1 MNKVK
6 INPGL
11 ASIALLASLFAG
23 WQTLLI
29 VTVLLFAFCEVDE
42 KTKGVATSVLA
53 FFVGFTIISW
63 GWDLI
68 ESVLYMVPS
77 LLTKFVEIINNFLSP
92 LDYISLVKV
101 TGPITTLLGIAS
113 DIVSLIFTV
122 VKLTFVLN
130 VLSGK
135 DPKKFFLSGIF
146 SKFIDKAL
154 NFINGTVA
162 QAPVAPMQPMPAAPV
177 QASVAPAP
185 APAPVPAA
193 PAPVQSAPASVQPAA
208 AAPVQPTQQ
217 K

>member
-42 KTKGVATSVLA
+42 KVKGVATSVLA

-92 LDYISLVKV
+92 LDYISLVKI
-101 TGPITTLLGIAS
+101 TAPITTLLGIAS
-113 DIVSLIFTV
+113 DIVSVVFTL
-122 VKLTFVLN
+122 VKLTFVIN

-162 QAPVAPMQPMPAAPV
+162 QAPVAPMQAAVAPV
-177 QASVAPAP
+177 QAPVAPTPAPVQP
-185 APAPVPAA
+185 APAPVQPVPAQPV
-193 PAPVQSAPASVQPAA
+193 PAQPAA
-208 AAPVQPTQQ
+208 APAPVQPTQQ
-217 K
+217 

>member
-92 LDYISLVKV
+92 LDYISLVKI
-101 TGPITTLLGIAS
+101 TSPITTLLGIVS
-113 DIVSLIFTV
+113 DIVSVVFTL
-122 VKLTFVLN
+122 VKLTFVIN

-162 QAPVAPMQPMPAAPV
+162 QAPVAPMQAAVAPV
-177 QASVAPAP
+177 QAPVAPTPAPVQP
-185 APAPVPAA
+185 APAPVQPVPAQPV
-193 PAPVQSAPASVQPAA
+193 PAQPAA

-217 K
+217 

>member
-42 KTKGVATSVLA
+42 KVKGVATSVLA

-92 LDYISLVKV
+92 LDYISLVKI
-101 TGPITTLLGIAS
+101 TAPITTLLGIAS
-113 DIVSLIFTV
+113 DIVSVVFTL
-122 VKLTFVLN
+122 VKLTFVIN

-162 QAPVAPMQPMPAAPV
+162 QVPVAPMQAAVAPV
-177 QASVAPAP
+177 QAPVAPTPAPVQP
-185 APAPVPAA
+185 APAPVQPVPAQPV
-193 PAPVQSAPASVQPAA
+193 PAQPAA
-208 AAPVQPTQQ
+208 APAPVQPTQQ
-217 K
+217 

>member
-11 ASIALLASLFAG
+11 ASIALLTSLFAG

-42 KTKGVATSVLA
+42 KVKGVATSVLA

-92 LDYISLVKV
+92 LDYISLVKI
-101 TGPITTLLGIAS
+101 TAPITTLLGIAS
-113 DIVSLIFTV
+113 DIVSVVFTL
-122 VKLTFVLN
+122 VKLTFVIN

-162 QAPVAPMQPMPAAPV
+162 QAPVAPMQAAVAPV
-177 QASVAPAP
+177 QAPVAPTPAPVQP
-185 APAPVPAA
+185 APAPVQPVPAQPV
-193 PAPVQSAPASVQPAA
+193 PAQPAA
-208 AAPVQPTQQ
+208 APAPVQPTQQ
-217 K
+217 

>member
-77 LLTKFVEIINNFLSP
+77 LLTKFVEIIN
-92 LDYISLVKV
+92 K
-101 TGPITTLLGIAS
+101 
-113 DIVSLIFTV
+113 FTN
-122 VKLTFVLN
+122 L
-130 VLSGK
+130 
-135 DPKKFFLSGIF
+135 
-146 SKFIDKAL
+146 
-154 NFINGTVA
+154 
-162 QAPVAPMQPMPAAPV
+162 
-177 QASVAPAP
+177 
-185 APAPVPAA
+185 
-193 PAPVQSAPASVQPAA
+193 
-208 AAPVQPTQQ
+208 
-217 K
+217 